1 LYVDVNLS
9 LIKMSLN
16 LKIFGVRKILFYC
29 GRSEYTSAAVNK
41 NSKYHTMIPA
51 FWLLPF
57 VTSLNLTFGS
67 LISFRRLCI
76 CQYIVASLYHL
87 IETTRK
93 TNDYS
98 AYVQYLATPENNTH
112 DKGVGSGTFVP
123 QIFGDFDFWAKAL
136 GIIA

>member
-1 LYVDVNLS
+1 
-9 LIKMSLN
+9 MSLN
-16 LKIFGVRKILFYC
+16 LKIFGVRKILFYS

-41 NSKYHTMIPA
+41 NSKYHPMIPA

-112 DKGVGSGTFVP
+112 DKST
-123 QIFGDFDFWAKAL
+123 KA
-136 GIIA
+136 